1 MLRYG
6 SPGKGQLDV
15 LPSHVMGTPPVF
27 EYHPFRS
34 IDFKEQAYIRRQAA
48 NRAAER
54 IPQCG
59 AEFFM
64 DFAFMRSS
72 TEDYK
77 RPNKNTDRVVT
88 SYDGHSSHLIIVDG
102 ASRRVWEF
110 LTKSKEPPLDI
121 LRTFMTKF
129 GIASGVCQTYGTKPK
144 SPLAPKG
151 FPAKKCLP

>member
-1 MLRYG
+1 MDCGGVLDIRSSIRY
-6 SPGKGQLDV
+6 LDHFYSYPLMPSITMSGV
-15 LPSHVMGTPPVF
+15 LQ
-27 EYHPFRS
+27 
-34 IDFKEQAYIRRQAA
+34 EQAYIRKQAA
-48 NRAAER
+48 NCAAEC

-102 ASRRVWEF
+102 ASRRVWAF
-110 LTKSKEPPLDI
+110 LLSVPWIPWWHGKQRKEKSEYLAYSIYVSTVTPPHNSLCIDKETCEL
-121 LRTFMTKF
+121 
-129 GIASGVCQTYGTKPK
+129 
-144 SPLAPKG
+144 
-151 FPAKKCLP
+151 